1 MCFLCLESNLQDAA
15 NGSDQDAPDADR
27 RDHDDDDDDN
37 YFDEE
42 DTGSAALSSD
52 L

>member
-15 NGSDQDAPDADR
+15 NGSDQGAPDADR
-27 RDHDDDDDDN
+27 RDHDDDDDN

-42 DTGSAALSSD
+42 DNGSAALSSD

>member
-15 NGSDQDAPDADR
+15 NGSAPDADR
-27 RDHDDDDDDN
+27 RDHDDDDDN